1 VRWFGAVVLA
11 GIIAAG
17 CSGGGGKNAST
28 STTRPA
34 PTTTTPTAAATSVAV
49 AKAGLLKLSDLPPGW
64 KGVPHV
70 PTDQSESALNKRIA
84 ACLGVDLTLVNT
96 DRQPHADS
104 EDFTGPAGQQVTSGV
119 AVFRSPALPTEW
131 LTLYST
137 PKARTCL
144 AQTVGNPIDPPKP
157 SVLRLRK
164 VGDGVV
170 GVRLTASGV
179 VVDAAFARRG
189 RALAYLAVVDP
200 KGVDESALLT
210 TMISR
215 LPASP

>member
-1 VRWFGAVVLA
+1 MTRFGAIVLA
-11 GIIAAG
+11 GIVAAG
-17 CSGGGGKNAST
+17 CSGGGSKNANT
-28 STTRPA
+28 TTTRPA
-34 PTTTTPTAAATSVAV
+34 PTTTTRTAAATSVAV
-49 AKAGLLKLSDLPPGW
+49 AKAARLKLSDLPPGW
-64 KGVPHV
+64 KAAPHA

-84 ACLGVDLTLVNT
+84 ACLGVDLNVVST

-119 AVFRSPALPTEW
+119 AVFRSPVLPTAW
-131 LTLYST
+131 VKLYAT

-144 AQTVGNPIDPPKP
+144 AKTVGNPIDPPKP

-164 VGDGVV
+164 VGNGVV

-200 KGVDESALLT
+200 KGVDESALLAT
-210 TMISR
+210 VIGR